1 MSSHL
6 CGSHA
11 GVLQHV
17 DWKHNKANSLKHQ
30 PPQGPRPGSQCL
42 LPVHG
47 HVLVVLYRTTVTLH
61 GPPPRLLCL
70 RPPLLNLLLSH
81 GALRAQPSRAKM
93 PILDGLRSRVTMRL
107 LVTGLRTF
115 SVATSGVR
123 DIVRINNNCKDAL
136 LGRRIAA
143 HADKRSRD
151 AVTRCKGDV
160 QADAK
165 LILHEDGFV
174 PLESVYVHIP
184 IIILLNL
191 TDAPSTAT
199 SPTTAPS

>member
-1 MSSHL
+1 MNSYL
-6 CGSHA
+6 CGFHVE
-11 GVLQHV
+11 VLQHI
-17 DWKHNKANSLKHQ
+17 DRKHNKTNSLKHQ
-30 PPQGPRPGSQCL
+30 PPQGHQSGSQCL
-42 LPVHG
+42 LPAHG
-47 HVLVVLYRTTVTLH
+47 HVLVVLYRTTATLH
-61 GPPPRLLCL
+61 GPPPHLQCQKS
-70 RPPLLNLLLSH
+70 PLLNLLLSH
-81 GALRAQPSRAKM
+81 GAPRAQPSRAM
-93 PILDGLRSRVTMRL
+93 TPIPEGLRNRVTMRL
-107 LVTGLRTF
+107 PVTGLRTF

-123 DIVRINNNCKDAL
+123 DIVRINNNCTNVL
-136 LGRRIAA
+136 LERCLVP
-143 HADKRSRD
+143 HADKKSRD